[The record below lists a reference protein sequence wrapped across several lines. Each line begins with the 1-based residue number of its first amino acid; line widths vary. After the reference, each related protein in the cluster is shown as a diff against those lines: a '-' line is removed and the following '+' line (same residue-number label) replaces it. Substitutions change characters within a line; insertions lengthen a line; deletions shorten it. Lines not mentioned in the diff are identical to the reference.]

1 MTCYEELKARGLIA
15 QVTNEEEIRDVINN
29 GKAVFYIGFDCT
41 ADSLTAGHFMAL
53 TLMKRLQMA
62 GNRPI
67 ALIGGGT
74 TMIGDP
80 SGRTDMRKML
90 TKEDID
96 HNAECFKRQME
107 RFIDFGPGK
116 AQMLNN
122 ADWLLKLNYVELL
135 RDVGACFSVNNML
148 RAKCYEQRME
158 KGLSFLEFNYMIMQS
173 YDFYYLFQ
181 HYGCNMQFGGDDQW
195 SNMLGGTELIRRKL
209 GQDAHAMTIT
219 LLTDSQGKKMGKTAG
234 NAVWL
239 DANKTS
245 PYDFYQYW
253 RNVEDADVMKC
264 IRMLTFLPLEQI
276 NEMDKWEGSQ
286 LNQAKEILAY
296 ELTKMVHGED
306 EAEKAQA
313 AARALFG
320 GGGSKENMPATE
332 LTAEDFADGQIGAL
346 ALLVRCGLAS
356 SNGEAR
362 RLVQQ
367 GGLTVDEK
375 KVTDAAVAFPQELF
389 AGEGVILKKGK
400 KVFHRAFTK

>member
-1 MTCYEELKARGLIA
+1 MGIYEELQARGLLA
-15 QVTNEEEIRDVINN
+15 QVTNEEEIREMVNA
-29 GKAVFYIGFDCT
+29 GKAKFYIGFDCT

-62 GNRPI
+62 GNQPV

-90 TKEDID
+90 TKEDIN

-107 RFIDFGPGK
+107 RFIDFGEGK
-116 AQMLNN
+116 AIMVNN
-122 ADWLLKLNYVELL
+122 ADWLLNLNYIELL
-135 RDVGACFSVNNML
+135 REVGACFSVNNML

-209 GQDAHAMTIT
+209 GKDAHAMTIT
-219 LLTDSQGKKMGKTAG
+219 LLTDSQGHKMGKTAG

-239 DANKTS
+239 DPNKTS
-245 PYDFYQYW
+245 PFDFYQYW
-253 RNVEDADVMKC
+253 RTVGDQDVLKC

-276 NEMDKWEGSQ
+276 DEMDKWEGSQ
-286 LNQAKEILAY
+286 LNRAKEILAY
-296 ELTKMVHGED
+296 ELTALVHGEE
-306 EAEKAQA
+306 EAKKAEEA
-313 AARALFG
+313 AKALFG
-320 GGGSKENMPATE
+320 AGGNNANMPTST
-332 LTAEDFADGQIGAL
+332 LTDTDFENGDINIL
-346 ALLVRCGLAS
+346 SMLVTTGLCPS
-356 SNGEAR
+356 RGEAR

-367 GGLTVDEK
+367 GGVTIDDV
-375 KVTDAAVAFPQELF
+375 KVTSIDESLARERFE
-389 AGEGVILKKGK
+389 GNGVIVRKGK
-400 KVFHRAFTK
+400 KVFHRVKA